1 LTSAINV
8 ARVSC
13 NTIAAEFESVSF
25 ARSAITPDINGCRM
39 MKKINGFKE
48 KASMFEKV
56 CLMGFAYLLFVH
68 FYQHVL

>member
-1 LTSAINV
+1 
-8 ARVSC
+8 
-13 NTIAAEFESVSF
+13 
-25 ARSAITPDINGCRM
+25 M